1 MSNDDSL
8 DAFLTADMPAE
19 EKKNNKD
26 TSLEDEF
33 AKLLNDFINQDKPAA
48 KPDNKKTEDSLD
60 SFLESSGSGLDSFLT
75 SSVVPSENTPAAQP
89 QQTSFN
95 AESVENAAQPTEVE
109 NLSGLEVQSVFAA
122 PETAPENIQA
132 DDTAANRLKQEEQ
145 ELARAV
151 ANFQD
156 GIVAMA
162 DKKNLK
168 VPDTDYKEDMLYP
181 NYKPS
186 IGKKIAQYL
195 LACWDIM
202 NKYDP
207 ENMKR
212 LSKDAGD
219 EEYLAFA
226 ETLNDTDM
234 QLAIISYVE
243 ILINLEICEVSY
255 EQKKEILQKNRI
267 KRELYE
273 EYMELQERKALFIKK
288 LKEKDFPVDA
298 ERLIGNYFRVAQKDP
313 DGSFNAL
320 VKNPAMFSPIEFEKI
335 RPKFFGLIKV
345 TPEDGIKA
353 NQKIGHF
360 IKKLKV

>member
-75 SSVVPSENTPAAQP
+75 SPVVPSENTPAAQP

-95 AESVENAAQPTEVE
+95 AESVENAAQPTEVD
-109 NLSGLEVQSVFAA
+109 NLSGLEVQSVSAA

-162 DKKNLK
+162 DKKILK
-168 VPDTDYKEDMLYP
+168 YPVPIT
-181 NYKPS
+181 
-186 IGKKIAQYL
+186 KKICCIRTISPV
-195 LACWDIM
+195 LA
-202 NKYDP
+202 
-207 ENMKR
+207 
-212 LSKDAGD
+212 
-219 EEYLAFA
+219 
-226 ETLNDTDM
+226 
-234 QLAIISYVE
+234 
-243 ILINLEICEVSY
+243 
-255 EQKKEILQKNRI
+255 
-267 KRELYE
+267 
-273 EYMELQERKALFIKK
+273 KK
-288 LKEKDFPVDA
+288 LPNICWHA
-298 ERLIGNYFRVAQKDP
+298 
-313 DGSFNAL
+313 
-320 VKNPAMFSPIEFEKI
+320 
-335 RPKFFGLIKV
+335 
-345 TPEDGIKA
+345 GI
-353 NQKIGHF
+353 
-360 IKKLKV
+360 L

>member
-48 KPDNKKTEDSLD
+48 KLDNKKTEDSLD

-75 SSVVPSENTPAAQP
+75 SPVVPSENTPAAQP

-95 AESVENAAQPTEVE
+95 AESVENAAQPTEVD
-109 NLSGLEVQSVFAA
+109 NLSGLEVQSVSAA

-162 DKKNLK
+162 DKKILK
-168 VPDTDYKEDMLYP
+168 YP
-181 NYKPS
+181 IP
-186 IGKKIAQYL
+186 ITKKICCIRTISPV
-195 LACWDIM
+195 LA
-202 NKYDP
+202 
-207 ENMKR
+207 
-212 LSKDAGD
+212 
-219 EEYLAFA
+219 
-226 ETLNDTDM
+226 
-234 QLAIISYVE
+234 
-243 ILINLEICEVSY
+243 
-255 EQKKEILQKNRI
+255 
-267 KRELYE
+267 
-273 EYMELQERKALFIKK
+273 KK
-288 LKEKDFPVDA
+288 LPNICWHA
-298 ERLIGNYFRVAQKDP
+298 
-313 DGSFNAL
+313 
-320 VKNPAMFSPIEFEKI
+320 
-335 RPKFFGLIKV
+335 
-345 TPEDGIKA
+345 GI
-353 NQKIGHF
+353 
-360 IKKLKV
+360 L

>member
-75 SSVVPSENTPAAQP
+75 SPVVPSENTPAAQP

-109 NLSGLEVQSVFAA
+109 NLSGLEVQSVSAA

-162 DKKNLK
+162 DKKILK
-168 VPDTDYKEDMLYP
+168 YPVPIT
-181 NYKPS
+181 
-186 IGKKIAQYL
+186 KKICCIRTISPV
-195 LACWDIM
+195 LA
-202 NKYDP
+202 
-207 ENMKR
+207 
-212 LSKDAGD
+212 
-219 EEYLAFA
+219 
-226 ETLNDTDM
+226 
-234 QLAIISYVE
+234 
-243 ILINLEICEVSY
+243 
-255 EQKKEILQKNRI
+255 
-267 KRELYE
+267 
-273 EYMELQERKALFIKK
+273 KK
-288 LKEKDFPVDA
+288 LPNICWHA
-298 ERLIGNYFRVAQKDP
+298 
-313 DGSFNAL
+313 
-320 VKNPAMFSPIEFEKI
+320 
-335 RPKFFGLIKV
+335 
-345 TPEDGIKA
+345 GI
-353 NQKIGHF
+353 
-360 IKKLKV
+360 L

>member
-75 SSVVPSENTPAAQP
+75 SPVVPSENTPAAQP

-109 NLSGLEVQSVFAA
+109 NLSGLEVQSVSAA

-168 VPDTDYKEDMLYP
+168 VPGTDYKEDMLYP

-298 ERLIGNYFRVAQKDP
+298 ERLIGNYFRVAQKIP
-313 DGSFNAL
+313 TARL
-320 VKNPAMFSPIEFEKI
+320 MPW
-335 RPKFFGLIKV
+335 
-345 TPEDGIKA
+345 
-353 NQKIGHF
+353 
-360 IKKLKV
+360 

>member
-75 SSVVPSENTPAAQP
+75 SPVVPSENTPAAQP

-95 AESVENAAQPTEVE
+95 AESVENAAQLTEVE

-162 DKKNLK
+162 DKKILK
-168 VPDTDYKEDMLYP
+168 YP
-181 NYKPS
+181 IP
-186 IGKKIAQYL
+186 ITKKICCIRTISPV
-195 LACWDIM
+195 LA
-202 NKYDP
+202 
-207 ENMKR
+207 
-212 LSKDAGD
+212 
-219 EEYLAFA
+219 
-226 ETLNDTDM
+226 
-234 QLAIISYVE
+234 
-243 ILINLEICEVSY
+243 
-255 EQKKEILQKNRI
+255 
-267 KRELYE
+267 
-273 EYMELQERKALFIKK
+273 KK
-288 LKEKDFPVDA
+288 LPNICWHA
-298 ERLIGNYFRVAQKDP
+298 
-313 DGSFNAL
+313 
-320 VKNPAMFSPIEFEKI
+320 
-335 RPKFFGLIKV
+335 
-345 TPEDGIKA
+345 GI
-353 NQKIGHF
+353 
-360 IKKLKV
+360 L